1 MSEIKY
7 EHLKFDLATGTVS
20 SQIITQLRRP
30 LKDLFSSR
38 DRGERWVEGKGVGRS
53 PGSDPP
59 YGQRNDTDASRK
71 SYNEPLKFLDST
83 STGVVQVCRQE
94 ELYQEDSNEH
104 LFVQNSNGFF
114 VFLVDCEPLN

>member
-30 LKDLFSSR
+30 LKELFSSR

-53 PGSDPP
+53 PGSDP
-59 YGQRNDTDASRK
+59 AAIWSA
-71 SYNEPLKFLDST
+71 E
-83 STGVVQVCRQE
+83 
-94 ELYQEDSNEH
+94 
-104 LFVQNSNGFF
+104 
-114 VFLVDCEPLN
+114 

>member
-1 MSEIKY
+1 MTEVRGG
-7 EHLKFDLATGTVS
+7 LK
-20 SQIITQLRRP
+20 
-30 LKDLFSSR
+30 
-38 DRGERWVEGKGVGRS
+38 GKGWEEARA
-53 PGSDPP
+53 PIRPP

-71 SYNEPLKFLDST
+71 SYNEPLRFLDST